1 MNEPELIEKLRER
14 VSLPRTA
21 GVVLGI
27 GDDCAIVRP
36 RGTREDW
43 LYTTDMLIEGIHF
56 LRETHGAA
64 DVGWKALARGLSD
77 IAAMGGEARFC
88 LLSLAL
94 ASWVDARWLDGFYD
108 GLLALAERAGRA
120 GVALIGGDLARTELV
135 MCDIVVAFEAYGS
148 GKVGPD
154 LTVTYRGKRS
164 FNLEVTRLR
173 RVPDAN
179 DFGPPLLAKLRQLPP
194 SLPNAVLVAIGG
206 RSAQALD
213 VAGATRALRSR
224 ADAKDETLFA
234 RRGFEGTRGFYDR
247 YLRLGG
253 VLVWCEGSV
262 GDARAA
268 LWINRSARIPLPE
281 RDIRAV
287 LRCLRKDA

>member
-1 MNEPELIEKLRER
+1 MAGMVRTTAPGAVVEQLADYLLDRGRQDAITGELIGWLAGSARFRSFAEIHRDKIRKKLR
-14 VSLPRTA
+14 T
-21 GVVLGI
+21 
-27 GDDCAIVRP
+27 
-36 RGTREDW
+36 
-43 LYTTDMLIEGIHF
+43 
-56 LRETHGAA
+56 AA
-64 DVGWKALARGLSD
+64 DAEALRD
-77 IAAMGGEARFC
+77 
-88 LLSLAL
+88 
-94 ASWVDARWLDGFYD
+94 V
-108 GLLALAERAGRA
+108 
-120 GVALIGGDLARTELV
+120 RTELQV
-135 MCDIVVAFEAYGS
+135 ARLLLVDPSIELAFEAYGS

-206 RSAQALD
+206 RSAEALD

-224 ADAKDETLFA
+224 ADTKDETFFA
-234 RRGFEGTRGFYDR
+234 RRGFAGTRGFYDR

-253 VLVWCEGSV
+253 VLVWREGSV

-287 LRCLRKDA
+287 VRCLRKDA